1 MIIKENTVAHM
12 AFGFMFFF
20 LIKETKNTMA
30 FGMMPTVENRKIL
43 YINSPLLSV
52 PVRPP
57 NPIAAMK
64 NKRMYIGIKTRLI
77 TRYLKNV
84 FKNASPFSRGDKEGE
99 HPSRFPLPILK

>member
-1 MIIKENTVAHM
+1 
-12 AFGFMFFF
+12 
-20 LIKETKNTMA
+20 MA

-64 NKRMYIGIKTRLI
+64 NRRMYIGIKTRLI
-77 TRYLKNV
+77 TRYLKSI
-84 FKNASPFSRGDKEGE
+84 FKNASPFSRCDKERGD
-99 HPSRFPLPILK
+99 PSRFLRLS

>member
-1 MIIKENTVAHM
+1 M

-20 LIKETKNTMA
+20 LIKETKNTIA

-57 NPIAAMK
+57 NPIAAIK
-64 NKRMYIGIKTRLI
+64 NRRMYIGINTRLI

-84 FKNASPFSRGDKEGE
+84 FKNASSFSRSDKKG
-99 HPSRFPLPILK
+99 STPLNFLGYLKIAMFL

>member
-20 LIKETKNTMA
+20 LIKETKNTME

-43 YINSPLLSV
+43 YSNSPLLSV

-64 NKRMYIGIKTRLI
+64 NRRMYRGVNTRLI
-77 TRYLKNV
+77 TKYLKNV
-84 FKNASPFSRGDKEGE
+84 FKNASPFSRSDKEGE
-99 HPSRFPLPILK
+99 HPSRFPLAILK